1 MHRTFSQHFF
11 SNRVR
16 QKLVSIFSV
25 GVVFGLYAPKVLGIY
40 RRVAPTLGGP
50 LMVEGGTLA
59 YFIAERS
66 STGAYFMGGE
76 GLTTK
81 AKGL

>member
-1 MHRTFSQHFF
+1 MHSTFSQHFF

-16 QKLVSIFSV
+16 QKLVYFFSL

-59 YFIAERS
+59 YFIAERWF
-66 STGAYFMGGE
+66 TGAYFMEGRGGVDY
-76 GLTTK
+76 
-81 AKGL
+81 